1 MGGFKRYRRPNENC
15 QQKSRSPFDS
25 RKSFTISKCDRD
37 SVERNNASNQPDL
50 QIVAERKNLETQTE
64 ELTTIRTTSRGNRS
78 RSASKRN
85 SQNWKVAPIQHYN
98 MSKTGLMLKYNTA
111 SGNTALANQSDG
123 RPQSAEA

>member
-1 MGGFKRYRRPNENC
+1 MGGFKRYKRPNENC

-25 RKSFTISKCDRD
+25 RKSIRISRCDRE
-37 SVERNNASNQPDL
+37 SVERKNATNQPDL
-50 QIVAERKNLETQTE
+50 YVVAERKNIETQTE
-64 ELTTIRTTSRGNRS
+64 EMTTIGTTSRGKRS

-98 MSKTGLMLKYNTA
+98 MSKTGLMLKYNTS
-111 SGNTALANQSDG
+111 SGNTALANGSDG